1 MLTSSFRFK
10 DLSAVCVSPSG
21 EYVCADGVVFVFS
34 PEGKKLREFGVPG
47 FGSKGRLGGLAC
59 DENGFLLATH
69 SVKKQSFIQVRKQRH
84 STGRLSLT
92 TPPASIQVLRYESGE
107 LYSSIDS
114 HGCRMKRP
122 TGLAVFGGAGER
134 HLVLV
139 DIGFDCV
146 RKYRYF

>member
-1 MLTSSFRFK
+1 M
-10 DLSAVCVSPSG
+10 
-21 EYVCADGVVFVFS
+21 
-34 PEGKKLREFGVPG
+34 
-47 FGSKGRLGGLAC
+47 
-59 DENGFLLATH
+59 
-69 SVKKQSFIQVRKQRH
+69 
-84 STGRLSLT
+84 
-92 TPPASIQVLRYESGE
+92 LRYETGE

-122 TGLAVFGGAGER
+122 TGLAVLGDGER

>member
-1 MLTSSFRFK
+1 M
-10 DLSAVCVSPSG
+10 
-21 EYVCADGVVFVFS
+21 
-34 PEGKKLREFGVPG
+34 
-47 FGSKGRLGGLAC
+47 
-59 DENGFLLATH
+59 
-69 SVKKQSFIQVRKQRH
+69 
-84 STGRLSLT
+84 
-92 TPPASIQVLRYESGE
+92 RYESGE

-122 TGLAVFGGAGER
+122 TGLAVVPGER